1 MRTVIYCRKST
12 DRSDMQMQSLDL
24 QLEWALD
31 YCKKNNMNI
40 VETILESKSASK
52 VTWREWFAKLVEH
65 FENWTADHL
74 VVYNIDR
81 IARNPLDEWNIKWL
95 AQQWKIKRIHSPQWL
110 FDWRQI
116 LVLSLHMAMAN
127 QYTIDLSARIVDW
140 KKRKVENGKIS
151 WRAPLWYK
159 NDRENDC
166 IHPKNEE
173 ALYIKRIFEMR
184 AEKHSLYLIR
194 DQIYTEGFRTRKW
207 KKVWKTVIER
217 IIKNPFYYWMI
228 VYKEEIFKWLHTPI
242 VSKTLWEKANS
253 HWRGLILIHDRY
265 LSPLKW
271 VVIHHESSEIMSVS
285 LIKKKY
291 IYFHVHHRKKVD
303 KNIWYLQKNM
313 IPDFDRN
320 IDLYCVPE
328 EEKERL
334 KDAIY
339 TESWLKLKDNKVEK
353 TVIKS
358 KITKLE
364 KEKAWLIGMRR
375 IWELSSAEFLEE
387 KNNIIEEIED
397 YQNKLINLNRK
408 DDVILTQLDKMV
420 ELFIN
425 LKLIWKKAS
434 IEEKIEIISSIVV
447 ELRIDYQKRLYIEEN
462 PLFKA
467 FRLYNENKW
476 WIHRGSN
483 PGPTA

>member
-12 DRSDMQMQSLDL
+12 DRSDMQMQSLDI

-31 YCKKNNMNI
+31 YCKKNKMNI
-40 VETILESKSASK
+40 VETIVESKSASK
-52 VTWREWFAKLVEH
+52 ITWREWFAKMVEH
-65 FENWTADHL
+65 FEKWSADHL

-95 AQQWKIKRIHSPQWL
+95 AQQWKIKKIHSPQWL

-151 WRAPLWYK
+151 WRAPLWYE
-159 NDRENDC
+159 NDKDNDC
-166 IHPKNEE
+166 IDPKKNE

-184 AEKHSLYLIR
+184 AEKHSLELIR

-207 KKVWKTVIER
+207 LKVSKMVIER

-228 VYKEEIFKWLHTPI
+228 VYKEEMFKWEHTPL
-242 VSKTLWEKANS
+242 VSKKLWEKANS
-253 HWRGLILIHDRY
+253 HWRGIVLVFDRN
-265 LSPLKW
+265 LTPLKW
-271 VVIHHESSEIMSVS
+271 KVIHKESWETMSVS

-291 IYFHVHHRKKVD
+291 IYFHIHHRKNVE
-303 KNIWYLQKNM
+303 KNLWYLQKKM
-313 IPDFDRN
+313 IDDFEKN

-334 KDAIY
+334 KEAIFA
-339 TESWLKLKDNKVEK
+339 ESWLQLKSNKNEK
-353 TVIKS
+353 NIIEES
-358 KITKLE
+358 IIKLE
-364 KEKAWLIGMRR
+364 TEKSWLVTMRR
-375 IWELSSAEFLEE
+375 TWELSSAEFLEE
-387 KNNIIEEIED
+387 KNKIINQIED
-397 YQNKLINLNRK
+397 FQNKLINLNRQ
-408 DDVILTQLDKMV
+408 DDVILSQLDKLV

-425 LKLIWKKAS
+425 LKGIWKKAN
-434 IEEKIEIISSIVV
+434 IEQKIVIISSIVV
-447 ELRIDYQKRLYIEEN
+447 ELKIDYKKRLYIAEN

-467 FRLYNENKW
+467 FRLYNTDKW
-476 WIHRGSN
+476 WTHRATI
-483 PGPTA
+483 PGPIA